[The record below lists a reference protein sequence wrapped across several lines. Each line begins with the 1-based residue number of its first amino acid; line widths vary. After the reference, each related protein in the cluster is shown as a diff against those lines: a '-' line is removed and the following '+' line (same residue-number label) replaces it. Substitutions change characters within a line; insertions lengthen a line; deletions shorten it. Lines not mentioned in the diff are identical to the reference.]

1 MSLQIQGLTTL
12 QRAIAD
18 MLWSL
23 DTEQEIVEW
32 FGTLPANIRPIAHSV
47 LSIMVYEQIDQ
58 TPIEDFSDAQE
69 VIDYIREL

>member
-1 MSLQIQGLTTL
+1 MLSIPNLTPL

-32 FGTLPANIRPIAHSV
+32 FDTLPQNIRPIAHSV
-47 LSIMVYEQIDQ
+47 LSMMVYEQIDQ
-58 TPIEDFSDAQE
+58 APIEDFSDAQE

>member
-1 MSLQIQGLTTL
+1 MLSIPNLSPL

-47 LSIMVYEQIDQ
+47 LSMMVYEQIDQ
-58 TPIEDFSDAQE
+58 APIEDMSAAQE
-69 VIDYIREL
+69 VIDRIREL

>member
-1 MSLQIQGLTTL
+1 MLSIPNLTPL

-32 FGTLPANIRPIAHSV
+32 FDTLPQNIQPIAHAV
-47 LSIMVYEQIDQ
+47 LAIMVYEQIDQ
-58 TPIEDFSDAQE
+58 TPIEDMSEALKI
-69 VIDYIREL
+69 IDYIKEM

>member
-1 MSLQIQGLTTL
+1 MLSIPNLSPL

-23 DTEQEIVEW
+23 DSEQEIVNW
-32 FGTLPANIRPIAHSV
+32 INSLPIDIVPVAHTV
-47 LSIMVYEQIDQ
+47 LTMMVYEQIDQ

-69 VIDYIREL
+69 VIDRITNL

>member
-1 MSLQIQGLTTL
+1 MLSIPNLTPL

-32 FGTLPANIRPIAHSV
+32 FGILPPKIRPVAHGV
-47 LSIMVYEQIDQ
+47 LAIMVYEIIDQ
-58 TPIEDFSDAQE
+58 TPIEDMSAALE
-69 VIDYIREL
+69 VIDRVREM

>member
-18 MLWSL
+18 MLWRL
-23 DTEQEIVEW
+23 DTTEEIVEW
-32 FGTLPANIRPIAHSV
+32 FGTLPANIVPIAHSV
-47 LSIMVYEQIDQ
+47 MSMMVYEQIDQ

>member
-18 MLWSL
+18 MLWRL
-23 DTEQEIVEW
+23 DTTEEIVEW
-32 FGTLPANIRPIAHSV
+32 FGTLPANIVPIAHSV
-47 LSIMVYEQIDQ
+47 MSMMVYEQIDQ
-58 TPIEDFSDAQE
+58 APIEDFSDAQE

>member
-1 MSLQIQGLTTL
+1 MLSIPNLSPL

-23 DTEQEIVEW
+23 DSESEIVDW
-32 FGTLPANIRPIAHSV
+32 INTLPVDIVPVAHAV
-47 LSIMVYEQIDQ
+47 LTMMVYEQIDQ

>member
-1 MSLQIQGLTTL
+1 MLSIPNLTPL

-23 DTEQEIVEW
+23 DTTDEIVEW
-32 FGTLPANIRPIAHSV
+32 FNTLPANIVPIAHGVMSM
-47 LSIMVYEQIDQ
+47 MVYEQIDQ
-58 TPIEDFSDAQE
+58 SPIEDFSDAQE

>member
-1 MSLQIQGLTTL
+1 MLSIPNLSPL

-23 DTEQEIVEW
+23 NTPEEIVEW
-32 FGTLPANIRPIAHSV
+32 FNTLPKNIVPIAHGVMSM
-47 LSIMVYEQIDQ
+47 MVYEQIDQ

>member
-1 MSLQIQGLTTL
+1 MLSIPNLTPLQQ
-12 QRAIAD
+12 AIAD

-32 FGTLPANIRPIAHSV
+32 FGTLPLDIRPVAHSV
-47 LSIMVYEQIDQ
+47 MSMMVYEQIDQ
-58 TPIEDFSDAQE
+58 ALIEDFSDAQE

>member
-1 MSLQIQGLTTL
+1 MLSIPNLTPL

-32 FGTLPANIRPIAHSV
+32 FGTLPPNIRPVAHSV
-47 LSIMVYEQIDQ
+47 LSMMVYEQIDQ
-58 TPIEDFSDAQE
+58 APIEDFSDAQE

>member
-1 MSLQIQGLTTL
+1 MLSIPNLNPL

-32 FGTLPANIRPIAHSV
+32 FGTLPLDIRPVAHGV
-47 LSIMVYEQIDQ
+47 LAMMVYEQIDQ
-58 TPIEDFSDAQE
+58 IPIEDFSDAQE
-69 VIDYIREL
+69 VIDRIREL